1 MTINSIVVELVT
13 INSIAAELVTTNSIV
28 LEQVTTNATVVTNNE
43 FIYYFDNL
51 VISASVFT
59 NFEMM
64 LT

>member
-1 MTINSIVVELVT
+1 MSINSIVV
-13 INSIAAELVTTNSIV
+13 
-28 LEQVTTNATVVTNNE
+28 EQVTTNATVVTNNE